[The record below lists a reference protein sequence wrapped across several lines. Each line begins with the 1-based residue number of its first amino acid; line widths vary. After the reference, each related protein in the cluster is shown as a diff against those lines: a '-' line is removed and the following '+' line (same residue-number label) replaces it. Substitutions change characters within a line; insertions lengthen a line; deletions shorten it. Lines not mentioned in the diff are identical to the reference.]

1 MIGRLKRVAAS
12 DLLRSRTAFSESIRR
27 HVESYS
33 DSLQR
38 TFTLLIIHCCLKVM
52 KEITLNT
59 VEGMKIPNNFKF

>member
-12 DLLRSRTAFSESIRR
+12 DLLLRRTAFSESIRR

-38 TFTLLIIHCCLKVM
+38 TFTLPITISVM

-59 VEGMKIPNNFKF
+59 VEGMKILNNFKF